1 MFKYF
6 GAFILLIS
14 FACNSNPKFFKKE
27 KKYLNG
33 KWRLVEI
40 GVLNQKNTFYAVDSS
55 NYNFKKLFIDIDKK
69 NFHLTSYP
77 FVDFEPSFPISIKS
91 DTIFLLSGTTLE
103 NELVMLKKNT
113 IIYNFSKDYK
123 LLELRNLDEK
133 NIMIFSRY

>member
-1 MFKYF
+1 M
-6 GAFILLIS
+6 
-14 FACNSNPKFFKKE
+14 
-27 KKYLNG
+27 
-33 KWRLVEI
+33 VEI